1 MNQEIEKAY
10 KVALAARENAHAPY
24 SKFLVG
30 SAIKVKGHDEIFPG
44 CNVENASYGAT
55 ICAERNSL
63 IGAVARLGK
72 IEVEYVVVACDTKPV
87 TVPCALCL
95 QVLSEFAK
103 PETPIH
109 LGDLE
114 SVKKTVLFG
123 DLLPMPFNTLDC

>member
-1 MNQEIEKAY
+1 MNEEIEKAY